1 MRDIKLFVSV
11 FKDSAESD
19 GEIIFPVSAGAALY
33 DKNDKFLPLRDDSG
47 ENISLKNPQYC
58 ELTVQYYAW
67 KNQNFGF
74 GGLMHQRRYFDLTR
88 VYPVKRGGR
97 MPKEK
102 PYRIFDSPD
111 KKTLKL
117 IGADRNT
124 VNRLADEFRII
135 APLRENIYQSIE
147 EYYNKN
153 DRRRFDDIGLLKRII
168 SEKYPSY
175 SESAEEYFSQ
185 KYSYF
190 CNMFLSDREMF
201 EKYSEWLFGILSEYE
216 VMKPEELFYPR
227 EQGKLAERLFGVY
240 MTYIINNTDIPC
252 AEAPR
257 AHFACVN
264 GATAKNFSFNRKM
277 YLLFPPGSI
286 RRGIIRKIKL

>member
-11 FKDSAESD
+11 FRDNAESI
-19 GEIIFPVSAGAALY
+19 GNIIFPVSAGAALY
-33 DKNDKFLPLRDDSG
+33 DKNDKLLQSGDDKG
-47 ENISLKNPQYC
+47 DNISSKNPQYC

-67 KNQNFGF
+67 KNEKFDF
-74 GGLMHQRRYFDLTR
+74 GGLMHQRRYFDFKK
-88 VYPVKRGGR
+88 VYPIKKGNRP
-97 MPKEK
+97 PKEK

-111 KKTLKL
+111 EKTLKL
-117 IGADRNT
+117 IGADSDT
-124 VNRLADEFRII
+124 VNGIADDFRII
-135 APLRENIYQSIE
+135 APLRENIYRSIE
-147 EYYNKN
+147 EYYNRN
-153 DRRRFDDIGLLKRII
+153 DRRGFDDIGLLKKII
-168 SEKYPSY
+168 SQKYPSY

-190 CNMFLSDREMF
+190 CNMFMSDREMF

-216 VMKPEELFYPR
+216 AMKPKRLFYPR

-264 GATAKNFSFNRKM
+264 GATAKNFSFSRKM
-277 YLLFPPGSI
+277 YLLFPPGSV
-286 RRGIIRKIKL
+286 RRGILRKIKF